1 MTVGMDSHHAN
12 GNDHATHTNG
22 YSNGH
27 QESNGYAA
35 SKSPLKSDG
44 FSTLAIHVGSEPD
57 PTTGAVIPP
66 ISLSTTFAQSSVGV
80 HKGYEY
86 SRSGNPN
93 RDALE
98 KLLASLEAGG
108 GSALTFG
115 SGSAATGAV
124 LAMIGRGGHVLSVN
138 DVYGG
143 TWRYLK
149 RVAGELQGVETTF
162 VDLEEA
168 AEEEIYDAIRDDT
181 KLIWIETPT
190 NPTLRVVDIPVIV
203 SIARR
208 HPSKPLVLVDN
219 TFLSPFYSSPL
230 ILGADL
236 VLHSLTKYIN
246 GHSDVVMGAV
256 IVPPHHTQ
264 LIERLRF
271 LQNAMG
277 AVPSAYDSWLAQRG
291 AKTLGVRMR
300 AHGENALALA
310 KVLQQRQ
317 EVEEVIYPGLAT
329 HKRNAVAWRG
339 VSAHAKKWISRTTDT
354 SADTFDF
361 PYGGMISVRIR
372 GGYPA
377 AGRFLEQLR
386 LFTLAESLGG
396 VESLAEHP
404 AGMTHSG
411 LPEEQR
417 QKLGISGGLV
427 RLSVGIEDGDDL
439 ITDVVKALERSQ

>member
-1 MTVGMDSHHAN
+1 MTVGMDYHHAN
-12 GNDHATHTNG
+12 GNGQATHTNG
-22 YSNGH
+22 HSNT
-27 QESNGYAA
+27 

-44 FSTLAIHVGSEPD
+44 FN

-80 HKGYEY
+80 HKGYE
-86 SRSGNPN
+86 
-93 RDALE
+93 LE
-98 KLLASLEAGG
+98 EAK
-108 GSALTFG
+108 ALTFG

-124 LAMIGRGGHVLSVN
+124 LATIGKGGHVLSVN

-149 RVAGELQGVETTF
+149 RGVETTF

-168 AEEEIYDAIRDDT
+168 TEEEIYDAIRDDT
-181 KLIWIETPT
+181 KLIWIEMPT
-190 NPTLRVVDIPVIV
+190 NPTL
-203 SIARR
+203 
-208 HPSKPLVLVDN
+208 H
-219 TFLSPFYSSPL
+219 
-230 ILGADL
+230 
-236 VLHSLTKYIN
+236 
-246 GHSDVVMGAV
+246 VVMGAV
-256 IVPPHHTQ
+256 IVPPHHTP

-277 AVPSAYDSWLAQRG
+277 AVPSAYDCWLAMRG

-310 KVLQQRQ
+310 KVLQQRE

-354 SADTFDF
+354 SADAFDF
-361 PYGGMISVRIR
+361 PYGGMISVRVR

-439 ITDVVKALERSQ
+439 ITDVVKALEKSQ